1 MERLEEIDMA
11 RYVLFLTKKQ
21 AQKTLDVLND
31 SSVTDPDLAVVYEK
45 LKLEQESVNTRD
57 WINKK
62 IEKGRQ
68 QNEI

>member
-1 MERLEEIDMA
+1 MA